1 MSCFLIT
8 FHVAQ
13 TLRTHSETT
22 LFHFF
27 EQSGIDPIYAA
38 DTKPMGNKNS
48 FERVCIWKMWTWCSQ
63 FYFNDNSI
71 PIPVIIFWPY

>member
-48 FERVCIWKMWTWCSQ
+48 FERVCIWKM
-63 FYFNDNSI
+63 
-71 PIPVIIFWPY
+71 